1 MQIPL
6 FIDENEPACPR
17 CDGRCVE
24 EYKNND
30 QDAVVGST
38 SSATLYRSSTIERTT
53 TPPSPNIYYDA
64 EDDSEDYPLDVYDY
78 PPYLRFRNDD
88 HEEESSEDSLRRHP
102 APPTASTVQEKLEC
116 SICQDDLRN
125 SENSNRPTTLPCY
138 HTFHVTCIQP
148 WLELSETCPIWY
160 FIQKINVAKT
170 AY

>member
-1 MQIPL
+1 MKG
-6 FIDENEPACPR
+6 
-17 CDGRCVE
+17 GR
-24 EYKNND
+24 
-30 QDAVVGST
+30 ST
-38 SSATLYRSSTIERTT
+38 VKMKRRH
-53 TPPSPNIYYDA
+53 P
-64 EDDSEDYPLDVYDY
+64 
-78 PPYLRFRNDD
+78 
-88 HEEESSEDSLRRHP
+88 EEEGTDKNKRQNAKQHGIHSLRRHP

-160 FIQKINVAKT
+160 FIQKINGAKT